1 MHRLTIALCVSFVL
15 ASLPASGASIGIATA
30 EGSFRVDSNLVIGN
44 ATLFEGNTLETG
56 VASSDVEIAGDI
68 RLRLGADSRGRVFRD
83 RLVLEKGRGE
93 LGRGSAYW
101 IEALGLHILA
111 GGPESAGRVAIDG
124 SRKVQAA
131 ALSGTLRVTAGDGTV
146 VALLKPGMAL
156 EFEPQDVTGA
166 QAPFQMT
173 GCLERRAGHLVVRD
187 PISGVVEEV
196 RGERLEGEIGRM
208 IEVTATIVPGVQ
220 PVEGAL
226 EVIRVTRVR
235 RASGECVTPAETP
248 AAAKP
253 AAAPP
258 SPPRAETAPSPAP
271 AAPPVAAKAPHAG
284 MSAGSKVLIAG
295 VIVGGAGAGAVVY
308 LKVRQSDNKA
318 PISR

>member
-1 MHRLTIALCVSFVL
+1 
-15 ASLPASGASIGIATA
+15 
-30 EGSFRVDSNLVIGN
+30 
-44 ATLFEGNTLETG
+44 LFEGNTLETG
-56 VASSDVEIAGDI
+56 VASSDVEISGDV

-93 LGRGSAYW
+93 LARGSGYW

-111 GGPESAGRVAIDG
+111 GGPDSAGRVAIDG

-131 ALSGTLRVTAGDGTV
+131 ALAGSLRVTAGDGTV

-156 EFEPQDVTGA
+156 EFEPQEVTGA

-173 GCLERRAGHLVVRD
+173 GCLERRAGRLVVRD
-187 PISGVVEEV
+187 PVSGVIEEV
-196 RGERLEGEIGRM
+196 RGDRLEGEIGRM
-208 IEVTATIVPGVQ
+208 IDVTATIVPGVQ

-235 RASGECVTPAETP
+235 RAAGECVTPAETP

-253 AAAPP
+253 VAAPP
-258 SPPRAETAPSPAP
+258 APPQATAPSPVPATPP
-271 AAPPVAAKAPHAG
+271 AASQPAHAG